1 MKKKIM
7 SIIVAAAMASVLM
20 AGCGGNGE
28 NAGEAAQEPVS
39 QEPVEEPAQEEPL
52 AEESGQEADAY
63 DAASFDP
70 EEVYTPEEHQAGTVY
85 EGCDTFTQILD
96 RAENKGRGYTNV
108 RIGDQDVLLVTGQTY
123 EYEPGKNAAIDAE
136 IFYYADGGPAY
147 MDYVEAGGTAYPL
160 TVKDGLLY
168 VGGNHFM
175 IKYTIKGDRLDVS
188 EEVYVQYNENGDASY
203 YYRTGDSD
211 FADHDASEAEAA
223 FERMFGELD
232 EESVLFFDIIG
243 GGAAELPR
251 YEYPEDD
258 AVLSAISDYMTNE
271 ISQDYEPAGVSIPGL
286 DLVDRDDTDPEDVK
300 VWGYFSVWNY
310 DADGDI
316 LKMSSGGAY
325 PGLFH
330 VKDNKDG
337 TASVTSFDQVADGS
351 DYTPSA
357 KKIFGDRYEK
367 LEKLSSDDEARE
379 EARKETIKRYV
390 EDNGLNISAYQDP
403 GWDPVK
409 LQ

>member
-7 SIIVAAAMASVLM
+7 CIVTAAMMAAVLL
-20 AGCGGNGE
+20 AGCGGNRSGGTE
-28 NAGEAAQEPVS
+28 TQSETQKPA
-39 QEPVEEPAQEEPL
+39 EEPAAEKPAAEEP
-52 AEESGQEADAY
+52 AKEPTAAY
-63 DAASFDP
+63 DAASFDAK
-70 EEVYTPEEHQAGTVY
+70 EVYTPEEHQVTTVY
-85 EGCDTFTQILD
+85 EGCETFTQMLD
-96 RAENKGRGYTNV
+96 REENKGKGYVNA
-108 RIGDQDVLLVTGQTY
+108 RIGDQDVLLVADQTY

-136 IFYYADGGPAY
+136 IFYYTDEGPAY

-203 YYRTGDSD
+203 YYRTGDSA

-337 TASVTSFDQVADGS
+337 TASVISFDRVADGS

-367 LEKLSSDDEARE
+367 FEKLSSDDEARE
-379 EARKETIKRYV
+379 KARKETIKRYV